1 MKGYILDANIIFSGV
16 LSQKVIYK
24 KLFEENHFYIPDYA
38 LLELSKYK
46 QVILLKTKLK
56 AKTLRDFTLHI
67 FSRITVVPDFLI
79 STKSFTYAEKLCRD
93 IDIKDSVY
101 VALSIELDIMLLT
114 RDKELFEG
122 LKAKGFLNIE
132 LFDNFIN
139 QSLNNPASVDPSK
152 IT

>member
-1 MKGYILDANIIFSGV
+1 MKGFILDANIIFSGV

-24 KLFEENHFYIPDYA
+24 KLFEENHFYTPDFA
-38 LLELSKYK
+38 LLELGKYK
-46 QVILLKTKLK
+46 QAILSKTKLK
-56 AKTLRDFTLHI
+56 AKILRDFTLHI

-79 STKSFTYAEKLCRD
+79 STKSFTEAEKLCRD

-101 VALSIELDIMLLT
+101 IALAIELDLVLLT

-132 LFDNFIN
+132 LFGNFIN
-139 QSLNNPASVDPSK
+139 QLQNNPTGAK
-152 IT
+152 H